1 MARDSN
7 RFRSKLTWILLA
19 GCVIGVGGLGCG
31 ADETGQDYSGTW
43 PAILGNTQGSF
54 TFVVV
59 GNTVTSLAWDFSYSA
74 SSGGS
79 SCSITTTCPASGTC
93 ATPSSSRI
101 TGSGLSVSKSG
112 DYEVTGTFSS
122 ASSASGE
129 VNYTIVGSSA
139 LCDPT
144 QTTTW
149 TATKS

>member
-1 MARDSN
+1 
-7 RFRSKLTWILLA
+7 
-19 GCVIGVGGLGCG
+19 
-31 ADETGQDYSGTW
+31 
-43 PAILGNTQGSF
+43 
-54 TFVVV
+54 
-59 GNTVTSLAWDFSYSA
+59 
-74 SSGGS
+74 
-79 SCSITTTCPASGTC
+79 
-93 ATPSSSRI
+93 
-101 TGSGLSVSKSG
+101 LSVSKSG